1 MKGLLIRK
9 MQYNYSISIIFI
21 YLFTCFSSIYILF
34 LECMVQ
40 LQMHLFSPVY
50 FIMQSYILVD
60 YGSFVWLCEAFV

>member
-1 MKGLLIRK
+1 MKGLLMRT

-21 YLFTCFSSIYILF
+21 YFSSIYTLF

-40 LQMHLFSPVY
+40 LQMHLFFPAC

-60 YGSFVWLCEAFV
+60 YESSVWFCEASV